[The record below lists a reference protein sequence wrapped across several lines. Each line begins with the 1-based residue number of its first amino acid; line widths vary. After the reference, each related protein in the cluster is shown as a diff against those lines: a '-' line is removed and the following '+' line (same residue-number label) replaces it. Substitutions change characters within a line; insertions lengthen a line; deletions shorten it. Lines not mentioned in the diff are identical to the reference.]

1 VLAFEREVVSA
12 LTEASGADRRAAV
25 ARWVDHSLRDMPEHL
40 RAGVAIESLLL
51 GAAGGRRRPQ
61 AVIEWLGRTRVGP
74 MRQYYRLFRSLVL
87 FGELE
92 LTPPGGSNR
101 RGGATA

>member
-12 LTEASGADRRAAV
+12 LTGAAGADRRAAV

-51 GAAGGRRRPQ
+51 GTVGGRRPQ
-61 AVIEWLGRTRVGP
+61 AVIDWLGRTRVGP
-74 MRQYYRLFRSLVL
+74 MRQYYRLFRSLVV

-92 LTPPGGSNR
+92 LTPPGGSSR